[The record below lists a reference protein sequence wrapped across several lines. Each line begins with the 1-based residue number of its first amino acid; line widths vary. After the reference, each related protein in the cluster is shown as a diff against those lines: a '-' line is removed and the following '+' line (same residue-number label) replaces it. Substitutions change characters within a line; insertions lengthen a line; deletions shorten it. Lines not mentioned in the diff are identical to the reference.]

1 MTDDMLNYYADNF
14 VTLGINQLYDITF
27 SEFLTQPELYIEK
40 SMQVITRKS
49 VF

>member
-1 MTDDMLNYYADNF
+1 MTDNMLNYYADNF
-14 VTLGINQLYDITF
+14 IILGVNQLYDITF

-40 SMQVITRKS
+40 SMQVMTRKR